1 MTKRKSGL
9 GNKGVE
15 VLLGSKTQ
23 EKLKGDGVL
32 EIALKSINLSPYQ
45 PRQNFKKESLDS
57 LVDSIKA
64 QGVIQPIL
72 VREADGQKYELIA
85 GERRVRAVKKLGY
98 KTIPAVVKKI
108 TDKDAALQ
116 ALIENIQREDLNPI
130 EEAMSFK
137 KISELYDLTH
147 DQISEVTGKSRTHIS
162 NIIRLLRLDDYV
174 KKLLID
180 GMLDMGHARALLSLS
195 PDKQKEQAKNIVNN
209 KLTVRDAELLASS
222 PEKKIQ
228 RGSSSKKPSHI
239 LNLES
244 ELSSLLGVPVEIQFS
259 EKKKNGKLII
269 KYSGLSVL
277 DGVLEKLGYSK

>member
-32 EIALKSINLSPYQ
+32 KIALKSINLSPYQ
-45 PRQNFKKESLDS
+45 PRKNFKKESLDS

-72 VREADGQKYELIA
+72 VREVDGQKYELIA
-85 GERRVRAVKKLGY
+85 GERRVRAVKKLGH

-137 KISELYDLTH
+137 KISELYSLTH
-147 DQISEVTGKSRTHIS
+147 DQISQVTGKSRTHIS
-162 NIIRLLRLDDYV
+162 NIIRLLQLDDYV
-174 KKLLID
+174 KKLLVD

-195 PDKQKEQAKNIVNN
+195 SDKQKELAKNIVNN
-209 KLTVRDAELLASS
+209 KLTVRDVELLTSS
-222 PEKKIQ
+222 PEKKI
-228 RGSSSKKPSHI
+228 RKGASSKKPSHI

-269 KYSGLSVL
+269 KYSGLNVL